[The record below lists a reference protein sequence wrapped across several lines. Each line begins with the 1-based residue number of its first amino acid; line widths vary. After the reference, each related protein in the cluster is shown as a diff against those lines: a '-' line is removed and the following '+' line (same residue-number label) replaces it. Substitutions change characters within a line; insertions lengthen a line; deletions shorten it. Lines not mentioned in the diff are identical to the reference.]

1 MKNIMR
7 LRENIFFSSSWFPW
21 RTQPD
26 ETGGEMKRTK
36 RQRTTEKKKE
46 RQRKRERERR
56 ERKHTTPC
64 AAATCVRGN
73 ARGCVVVEGLFL
85 SSEIGVAIAYGTL
98 RRPPSAARGT
108 HVSHAHTRVSCC
120 GAPTGRGQR
129 TRGRRFGVRTLSKNI
144 TDHDVECEEGR
155 VPTLICTCRALG
167 RCNRGA
173 DRAYVGGSRSRK
185 FEPMHWAL

>member
-26 ETGGEMKRTK
+26 ETAGKMKRTK
-36 RQRTTEKKKE
+36 RQTTTKKKRE
-46 RQRKRERERR
+46 SERERGR
-56 ERKHTTPC
+56 GSTPHRVPRRRVYEVTR
-64 AAATCVRGN
+64 AVA
-73 ARGCVVVEGLFL
+73 LFL
-85 SSEIGVAIAYGTL
+85 RACFCLLKLESRLRMELFVA
-98 RRPPSAARGT
+98 RRVPRGT

-120 GAPTGRGQR
+120 GAPTGRGKR

-155 VPTLICTCRALG
+155 VPTLIHTCRALG